1 MDSMLPP
8 EAKLLNIALAAISPH
23 AASVAM
29 DPSAMLDAHN
39 SHSVAAAAAAPAAA
53 GSAAQ
58 AAPAPVSVQSHKSD
72 SRMSDRVGVVQEEA
86 QVHVTNGEA
95 NQHQTHNSSDQP
107 RQTDSCSPNSI
118 PQLGLTVPPHKLHAD
133 ADRPLSRLI
142 SKTSSKSGRKSSTP
156 RGNTPRASIGRPPRS
171 GSGPGIVGR
180 QDISA
185 SDRKDGRKLMRRNTT
200 G

>member
-1 MDSMLPP
+1 MPPP
-8 EAKLLNIALAAISPH
+8 ELLIIAPAAVSQH

-29 DPSAMLDAHN
+29 DPSAMLDAHH
-39 SHSVAAAAAAPAAA
+39 SHSVAAAAPAPAAA
-53 GSAAQ
+53 ALAAQ
-58 AAPAPVSVQSHKSD
+58 ASSSPASVQPQKSD
-72 SRMSDRVGVVQEEA
+72 SRVSDRAGVVEEEA
-86 QVHVTNGEA
+86 QVHVANGEGD
-95 NQHQTHNSSDQP
+95 QQQTHVTNDQP
-107 RQTDSCSPNSI
+107 HQTDSCSPNSL
-118 PQLGLTVPPHKLHAD
+118 PQLGLTVSPHKLHAD
-133 ADRPLSRLI
+133 ADRPLSRLL

-180 QDISA
+180 QDSSV